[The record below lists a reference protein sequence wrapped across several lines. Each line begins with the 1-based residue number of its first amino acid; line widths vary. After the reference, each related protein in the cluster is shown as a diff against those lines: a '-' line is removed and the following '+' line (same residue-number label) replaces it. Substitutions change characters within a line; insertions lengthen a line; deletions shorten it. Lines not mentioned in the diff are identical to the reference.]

1 MARQANQQNQE
12 TIETISQYEHIRL
25 RASMYIGRLG
35 DGTDPNDGIY
45 NFIKEIVANSIHEFR
60 KGYGNSI
67 EIVIEDN
74 VWLGNRVIILPGTHI
89 GEGAI
94 IQAGSVVVG
103 EIPKYGIAG
112 GHPAKVFKYRNAEHY
127 EKLKKEGRFH

>member
-25 RASMYIGRLG
+25 LTRMYIGRLG

-60 KGYGNSI
+60 QGYGNNI
-67 EIVIEDN
+67 KIVIKDN
-74 VWLGNRVIILPGTHI
+74 VTSIRDYGRGIPLKHL
-89 GEGAI
+89 AD
-94 IQAGSVVVG
+94 AG
-103 EIPKYGIAG
+103 K
-112 GHPAKVFKYRNAEHY
+112 F
-127 EKLKKEGRFH
+127 